1 MHDLSIVKEE
11 KLSFSH
17 MLLCSFTLTPTCVM
31 FRRSQNFNWI
41 HSMMSWSFVC
51 ECDSWLS
58 HSHGIPRQKAFLL
71 FSKSV
76 YHENFMIKL
85 QHSGHTAAHRVQWH
99 IHETFCSLRFLI
111 ITVSCAF
118 IMPLSYPLCVSSC
131 VPSMNALDVE
141 WLAWESL

>member
-1 MHDLSIVKEE
+1 
-11 KLSFSH
+11 
-17 MLLCSFTLTPTCVM
+17 MLLCSSPCVM

-41 HSMMSWSFVC
+41 HSWCHGPLCGC
-51 ECDSWLS
+51 ECDSWSRILTASSTKSLS
-58 HSHGIPRQKAFLL
+58 S

-118 IMPLSYPLCVSSC
+118 ICLSHILYVSSC
-131 VPSMNALDVE
+131 TFDECGCWMACMRIIIKVY
-141 WLAWESL
+141 ESARCFFILLCCRK